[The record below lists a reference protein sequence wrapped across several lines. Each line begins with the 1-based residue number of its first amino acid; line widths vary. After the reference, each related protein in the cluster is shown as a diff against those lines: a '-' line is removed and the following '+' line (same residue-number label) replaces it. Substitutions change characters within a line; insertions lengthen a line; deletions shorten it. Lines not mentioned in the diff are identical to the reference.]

1 MRYPPD
7 HKQQA
12 RARIVEASGRAFR
25 RHGLGG
31 IGIDGLAREAGVTSG
46 AFYGHFKSKDA
57 AFAEIAVQGLKDL
70 AAAIF
75 ELQAEHD
82 EVWVEHFV
90 DFYLGER
97 RTCELGESCGL
108 QSLTPDVMRADAATR
123 ALYEEAFAAVVSVV
137 AKGLPNREPEQA
149 HQRAL
154 ALLSLL
160 SGGVTVARSM
170 SSPEQSEDIS
180 NALRAAAVYIVRGVP
195 PERVKG

>member
-12 RARIVEASGRAFR
+12 RARIIEASGRAFR

-70 AAAIF
+70 AAAIV
-75 ELQAEHD
+75 ELQAEHGD
-82 EVWVEHFV
+82 AWLEHFV

-97 RTCELGESCGL
+97 RTCEMAESCGL
-108 QSLTPDVMRADAATR
+108 QSLTPDVMRANAATR
-123 ALYEEAFAAVVSVV
+123 EAYEGALQEVVEIVASGLRSV
-137 AKGLPNREPEQA
+137 EPA
-149 HQRAL
+149 LRGRRAL
-154 ALLSLL
+154 ALLALL
-160 SGGVTVARSM
+160 SGGVTIARSM
-170 SSPEQSEDIS
+170 ASEEQSEEIAQ
-180 NALRAAAVYIVRGVP
+180 ALRVAAIDLTR
-195 PERVKG
+195 